1 MKIKLFRSCMTAFV
15 ILFSAGFVPYL
26 NDLSVNHFGISRSIP
41 AQGEEAQSVSRIE
54 VWFTQNPQENSVSIR
69 VVGPEKSL
77 VPDAIFQVDPEDA
90 SRFTANLGRFLSS
103 GEYEVIW
110 RGIGQDGH
118 VVNGDWDFSV
128 AGQ

>member
-1 MKIKLFRSCMTAFV
+1 MQRRIRSGA
-15 ILFSAGFVPYL
+15 S
-26 NDLSVNHFGISRSIP
+26 
-41 AQGEEAQSVSRIE
+41 
-54 VWFTQNPQENSVSIR
+54 NS
-69 VVGPEKSL
+69 
-77 VPDAIFQVDPEDA
+77 DPEDA